1 MADTDDDA
9 WGFLPKR
16 EGLVPQVENIEK
28 RARGELR
35 GEMVGVSLKRRAWPI
50 ALSLALISVAGLLT
64 DVVATSHLL
73 SVAGPKSLAYI
84 FPLGGICLLLVA
96 GVQFRVVDNRARL
109 PVLRSVIVG
118 YGTLFLLALALVV
131 SSVAESIATGALVLL
146 ADQLNFLAPL
156 LIWSIAGDE
165 FNVAE
170 GRKVFGWIISWT
182 YGGQILGLV
191 ISVVSP
197 QVLSPLDIQLPYVL
211 FLVPVATIFVGFWLP
226 YVLRN
231 SATTTSIKKEETSSE
246 SLKSAWEF
254 IQGVPV
260 WRAFLVSS
268 LLTFAAG
275 MTAMLV
281 YFKGVEKIFSD
292 DPAALQRHVG
302 GVTLV
307 SFLVCFLLQRYVA
320 EKFQEKFG
328 IPVMLFVLPLAAV
341 IAGVTLSVGIAG
353 NSIWIILVG
362 ISVWLIPRWSIDENA
377 RRGALALV
385 PDEKRTRVSFLV
397 DLGPIAVGL
406 IAAAPLGALGAA
418 IGADWISPTAAAI
431 VGSAALPF
439 AFIVRRDWEA
449 SLLNW
454 RLRRRKQN
462 RVIDF

>member
-16 EGLVPQVENIEK
+16 EGLVPQVENVEK

-35 GEMVGVSLKRRAWPI
+35 GEMVAVSLKRRAWPI

-73 SVAGPKSLAYI
+73 SVAGPRSLAYI

-96 GVQFRVVDNRARL
+96 GVQFRIVDNKARL

-191 ISVVSP
+191 ISVLSP
-197 QVLSPLDIQLPYVL
+197 QVLTSLDIQLPYVL

-328 IPVMLFVLPLAAV
+328 IPVMLFVLPIAAV
-341 IAGVTLSVGIAG
+341 IAGITLSVGIGG
-353 NSIWIILVG
+353 NSIWVILVG
-362 ISVWLIPRWSIDENA
+362 ISIWLIPRWSIDENA

-397 DLGPIAVGL
+397 DLGPIAFGL

-431 VGSAALPF
+431 VGSVALPF

>member
-1 MADTDDDA
+1 MGDDDDA

-16 EGLVPQVENIEK
+16 EGAVPQVDVVEK

-73 SVAGPKSLAYI
+73 SVAGPRSLVYV
-84 FPLGGICLLLVA
+84 FPLGGIGLLLVA
-96 GVQFRVVDNRARL
+96 ALQFRVVDNKSRL
-109 PVLRSVIVG
+109 PVLRNVVLG
-118 YGTLFLLALALVV
+118 YGIVFLASLILVL
-131 SSVAESIATGALVLL
+131 SSIAESVASGALVLL

-170 GRKVFGWIISWT
+170 GRKIFGWIISWT

-191 ISVVSP
+191 ISVISP
-197 QVLSPLDIQLPYVL
+197 QILSSFDIQLPYVL
-211 FLVPVATIFVGFWLP
+211 IVIPFVTFFVGLWLP
-226 YVLRN
+226 YSLRN
-231 SATTTSIKKEETSSE
+231 SAVTTALKKEESASE
-246 SLKSAWEF
+246 SLKSAWDF

-260 WRAFLVSS
+260 WRALLVSS
-268 LLTFAAG
+268 VLTFVAG

-281 YFKGVEKIFSD
+281 YFKGVEKILSD
-292 DPAALQRHVG
+292 DSVALQRNVG

-320 EKFQEKFG
+320 EKFQEKYG
-328 IPVMLFVLPLAAV
+328 IPVMLFVLPVAAV
-341 IAGVTLSVGIAG
+341 AAGVALSIGTAT
-353 NSIWIILVG
+353 NSIWVILVG
-362 ISVWLIPRWSIDENA
+362 ISFWLIPRWSIDENA

-397 DLGPIAVGL
+397 DLSPIAIGL
-406 IAAAPLGALGAA
+406 LVAAPLGALGAVTS
-418 IGADWISPTAAAI
+418 ADWISPAVAAC
-431 VGSAALPF
+431 VGVGALPF
-439 AFIVRRDWEA
+439 AFIVRRDWEE